1 MSQKL
6 EQTYTVEKLK
16 VADLLVDKRV
26 QRDGLLPSKV
36 DDMVRNFNIDAVGI
50 IHVSRRVDGDYVID
64 GWHRKEAVLRVTE
77 GTGEMTAHVYTGLT
91 LPQEADMFLDLNNRT
106 NVRPIEKHKARVTGG
121 DPQALRIENEVRSY
135 GWAVHPI
142 PAPGHVN
149 AVNKLYQLD
158 KLSMNPDGSRKEPS
172 LIQLTFL
179 TITRAWANDRFA
191 GQAVILE
198 GIGRLYDEHGSKI
211 DTDHLVDRLKNYKG
225 GPRKLHQEAS
235 QFANTIGGKVSMA
248 VAYLIT
254 EAYNKGKQNN
264 AKTALPPWRK
274 RS

>member
-1 MSQKL
+1 MSPVM

-16 VADLLVDKRV
+16 ATDLLVDKRV
-26 QRDGLLPSKV
+26 QRDSLQPRKV
-36 DDMVRNFNIDAVGI
+36 DDMVRNYNPDAVGI
-50 IHVSRRVDGDYVID
+50 ATVSRRIDGDYVID
-64 GWHRKEAVLRVTE
+64 GWHRKEAVIRVTE
-77 GTGEMTAHVYTGLT
+77 GTGEITCHVYTGLT
-91 LPQEADMFLDLNNRT
+91 LAQEAEMFLDLNNRT
-106 NVRPIEKHKARVTGG
+106 NVTPLDKHKAKVSGG
-121 DPQALRIENEVRSY
+121 DDQALRIESEVRQY
-135 GWAVHPI
+135 GWAVHAI

-179 TITRAWANDRFA
+179 TLTRAWANDRFA

-198 GIGRLYDEHGSKI
+198 GIGRLYAEHGSKI

-254 EAYNKGKQNN
+254 EMYNRGKKNDSR
-264 AKTALPPWRK
+264 TALPAWRK